1 MEHASGRKMKRGP
14 SSLRSVGMS
23 MDSAGLT
30 TSSSSDVQLWK
41 SRGSRGTTRSLRRQI
56 SLSPA
61 LVRQRLPGHPDPHRP
76 DQSGQVGV
84 NSRRAQTAR
93 VGYPD
98 LADSIRLRHRPE
110 HCTHFRTARFLAR
123 ACPP

>member
-41 SRGSRGTTRSLRRQI
+41 SRGSRGITRSLSRQI

-61 LVRQRLPGHPDPHRP
+61 LVRQRLRGHE
-76 DQSGQVGV
+76 
-84 NSRRAQTAR
+84 RRAQTAR

-110 HCTHFRTARFLAR
+110 HCTYFRTARLLAR